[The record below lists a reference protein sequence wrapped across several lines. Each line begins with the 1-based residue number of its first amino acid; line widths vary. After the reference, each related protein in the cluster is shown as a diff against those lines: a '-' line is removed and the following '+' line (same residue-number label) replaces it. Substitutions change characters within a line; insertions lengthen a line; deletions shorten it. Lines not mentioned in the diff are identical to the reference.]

1 MRTLGIVGGI
11 APESTIDYYRSL
23 VASYREQRRDNSYPS
38 ILINSIDVNR
48 VLGLV
53 AGGRLDELTGYLR
66 EAIDRL
72 ARGGADFGLLASN
85 TPHVVFDELS
95 RISPIPLL
103 SIVEAASE
111 ATAELGLT
119 TVGILGTR
127 FTMEGRFYPEV
138 FARRGI
144 AVRPPPPDDLS
155 YVHEKY
161 VTELVGGN
169 FRPETRAGVLQV
181 IARLKSEG
189 AEGVVLA
196 GTELPLLLRGA
207 PDTGVS
213 LLDTTRIHVRRAVA
227 ELLADA
233 M

>member
-1 MRTLGIVGGI
+1 MKTLGIVGGI
-11 APESTIDYYRSL
+11 APESTIDYYRLL
-23 VASYREQRRDNSYPS
+23 VASYREQQRDNSYPS
-38 ILINSIDVNR
+38 ILINSVDVNR

-53 AGGRLDELTGYLR
+53 AGGRLDELAGYLG

-85 TPHVVFDELS
+85 TPHIVFDQLS

-144 AVRPPPPDDLS
+144 AVRPPPPGDLT

-161 VTELVGGN
+161 VTELVDGN

-207 PDTGVS
+207 PDMGVS
-213 LLDTTRIHVRRAVA
+213 FLDTTRIHVRRAVA

>member
-1 MRTLGIVGGI
+1 
-11 APESTIDYYRSL
+11 
-23 VASYREQRRDNSYPS
+23 
-38 ILINSIDVNR
+38 
-48 VLGLV
+48 
-53 AGGRLDELTGYLR
+53 GYLR

-85 TPHVVFDELS
+85 TPHVVVDELS

-103 SIVEAASE
+103 SIVEAASD

-127 FTMEGRFYPEV
+127 FTMEGRFYPEA

-144 AVRPPPPDDLS
+144 AVRPPPPDDLT

-161 VTELVGGN
+161 VTELVDGN

-181 IARLKSEG
+181 IARLKS
-189 AEGVVLA
+189 
-196 GTELPLLLRGA
+196 
-207 PDTGVS
+207 
-213 LLDTTRIHVRRAVA
+213 
-227 ELLADA
+227 
-233 M
+233 

>member
-1 MRTLGIVGGI
+1 MKTLGIVGGI

-144 AVRPPPPDDLS
+144 AVRPPPPADLT

-161 VTELVGGN
+161 VTELVDGN

-189 AEGVVLA
+189 AEGVLLA

-207 PDTGVS
+207 PGSGVA
-213 LLDTTRIHVRRAVA
+213 LLDTTRIHVRRAVV
-227 ELLADA
+227 ELLADP